1 MINAARKKRRATTN
15 HPALLTI
22 IKQAKLEHQQTEEM
36 FDLLGWG
43 ELPAELKFEIEN
55 DVKGYVDEL
64 LGRYS
69 TNSSF
74 VQRRRETVDFW
85 VQSFLN
91 KICSLETAVEAL
103 KIKSL

>member
-1 MINAARKKRRATTN
+1 MIHATRKKRTVPAKN
-15 HPALLTI
+15 PALLTI
-22 IKQAKLEHQQTEEM
+22 IKQAELEHQKTEEM

-64 LGRYS
+64 FGRFS
-69 TNSSF
+69 TNCSF

-85 VQSFLN
+85 VQSFKN